1 MRCLPLL
8 LLSHCRFGLALRT
21 LPAAPARLLGR
32 GRRGAAAAAAQLRM
46 SAHEY
51 ADGLPIAALLPEVV
65 SSLRAEPNLVLEAP
79 PGAGKTT
86 TVPLALLRDDGADAW
101 SGGGG
106 GTGGGDGSS
115 AGLIM
120 VLEPRR
126 VAARGAAHRMA
137 SLLGQSVGGE
147 VGYTVRHESRK
158 SKRTRVLVVTEGV
171 LVRRL
176 QSDPGL
182 EGVAAVVE
190 PYPYHCPYPYP

>member
-1 MRCLPLL
+1 MPPPYLPWPQVLH
-8 LLSHCRFGLALRT
+8 SPW
-21 LPAAPARLLGR
+21 LP
-32 GRRGAAAAAAQLRM
+32 
-46 SAHEY
+46 
-51 ADGLPIAALLPEVV
+51 
-65 SSLRAEPNLVLEAP
+65 
-79 PGAGKTT
+79 
-86 TVPLALLRDDGADAW
+86 VPVQ
-101 SGGGG
+101 
-106 GTGGGDGSS
+106 
-115 AGLIM
+115 

-182 EGVAAVVE
+182 DGVAAVVFDE
-190 PYPYHCPYPYP
+190 FHERSVDADLALALCREAQQVAGGTRVVLRAGPAAMRTHSWHGYTHVYSPWVYSYSPWPYLLWLYSLWLILAMAILTMAILTMANTRHG

>member
-1 MRCLPLL
+1 MRLLPLL

-21 LPAAPARLLGR
+21 LPAAPARLFGR
-32 GRRGAAAAAAQLRM
+32 GRRGTATAAAQLRM
-46 SAHEY
+46 SSLHEY

-101 SGGGG
+101 S
-106 GTGGGDGSS
+106 GGGDGSS

-176 QSDPGL
+176 QSRGSSRVWVGFRVIVRRRTL
-182 EGVAAVVE
+182 T
-190 PYPYHCPYPYP
+190 

>member
-1 MRCLPLL
+1 MHWPLLL
-8 LLSHCRFGLALRT
+8 LLSHCRLGLALRT

-32 GRRGAAAAAAQLRM
+32 GRRGTATAAAQLRM
-46 SAHEY
+46 SSAHEY

-86 TVPLALLRDDGADAW
+86 TVPLALLRDDGAGVW
-101 SGGGG
+101 SGGGDG
-106 GTGGGDGSS
+106 GDGGDGSGGGDGSS

-137 SLLGQSVGGE
+137 SLLGQTVGGE

-171 LVRRL
+171 LV
-176 QSDPGL
+176 
-182 EGVAAVVE
+182 
-190 PYPYHCPYPYP
+190 H

>member
-1 MRCLPLL
+1 MHWPLLL
-8 LLSHCRFGLALRT
+8 LLSHCRLGLALRT

-32 GRRGAAAAAAQLRM
+32 GRRGTATAAAQLRM
-46 SAHEY
+46 SSAHEY

-86 TVPLALLRDDGADAW
+86 TVPLALLRDDGSDAW
-101 SGGGG
+101 SDGGDGRDSS
-106 GTGGGDGSS
+106 DGSS

-137 SLLGQSVGGE
+137 SLLGQTVGGE

-171 LVRRL
+171 LV
-176 QSDPGL
+176 
-182 EGVAAVVE
+182 
-190 PYPYHCPYPYP
+190 H